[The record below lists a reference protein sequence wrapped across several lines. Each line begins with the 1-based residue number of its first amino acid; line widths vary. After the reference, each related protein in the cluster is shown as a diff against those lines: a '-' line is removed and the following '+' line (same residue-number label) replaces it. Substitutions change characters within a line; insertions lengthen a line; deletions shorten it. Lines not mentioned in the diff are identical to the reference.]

1 MAFDVQNGVTGAING
16 EPADAPKT
24 PAAKP
29 VKKETTNEEGA
40 E

>member
-16 EPADAPKT
+16 ILDDKPTKT
-24 PAAKP
+24 P
-29 VKKETTNEEGA
+29 VKKPETTTNEEGA

>member
-16 EPADAPKT
+16 VPVEAPKA
-24 PAAKP
+24 PA
-29 VKKETTNEEGA
+29 KKQETTTTDEGA

>member
-16 EPADAPKT
+16 VDPKPTKT
-24 PAAKP
+24 PATKQ
-29 VKKETTNEEGA
+29 ETTATEE